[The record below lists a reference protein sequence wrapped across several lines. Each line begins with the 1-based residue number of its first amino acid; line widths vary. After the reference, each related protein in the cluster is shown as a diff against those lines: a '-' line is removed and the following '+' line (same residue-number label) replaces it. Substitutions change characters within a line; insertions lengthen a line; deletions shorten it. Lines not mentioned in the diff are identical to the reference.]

1 MALDGHSR
9 KPVLLGFMG
18 NRGFFPREFAVEGG
32 RATAAVVERL
42 LGGQVE
48 YVDLG
53 NVESYADAK
62 RAAGVA
68 QQYRQG
74 VEGGG
79 AIGVICSMYNFSDE
93 NGIRDFLR
101 LADLNVPVLIHTEPD
116 VRGQGRMGE
125 RGRRDGACGRFS
137 AANALR
143 HIGYPYTL
151 TSKHCESVHS
161 AEFARDLGA
170 FFATCV
176 LASKFRRRGRGVRL
190 GLVGSGPDAFQTVT
204 NVSTELLGHMGLNT
218 VGLELI
224 ALDRQMR
231 DVNGAELA
239 AKHEEI
245 RAHFGASQV
254 PAVPLDAIARMA
266 VVFDRFIRDNELD
279 GIAVRCWTEMQKY
292 QIGGTVGIMPCTC
305 MSMLSDKLLPAA
317 CETDI
322 AGWMGMYM
330 LQCASGLVP
339 VLGDWNNMFD
349 DDREEV
355 DLFHCGVWAKSV
367 MRPGALITQHQI
379 LAKEVGADN
388 SWGAVDGDLMP
399 GACAFLRPCTNARE
413 GNIFLY
419 GGVGRVTD
427 ERIPT
432 FGTRGRVHIPRIQQ
446 LFRYVT
452 DPKRAVEHHAA
463 LVVGEAQAIG
473 TAMKAVRDAVPYINA
488 QAGVSESGRSL
499 IEYYEHS
506 TVDEL
511 DAARARS
518 APSLRR
524 ADAPALGAAV

>member
-1 MALDGHSR
+1 MSNK
-9 KPVLLGFMG
+9 KPVILGFMG
-18 NRGFFPREFAVEGG
+18 NRGFFPTEFAVEGAQ
-32 RATAAVVERL
+32 ATAAVVETL
-42 LGGQVE
+42 LGEQVE

-68 QQYRQG
+68 QKHQQG
-74 VEGGG
+74 VDGGG

-101 LADLNVPVLIHTEPD
+101 LADLNIPVLIHTEPD

-151 TSKHCESVHS
+151 TTKHCESVRS
-161 AEFARDLGA
+161 AQFARDLQA

-204 NVSTELLGHMGLNT
+204 NVSTELLGHMGLST

-231 DVNGAELA
+231 QVDDGQLSD
-239 AKHEEI
+239 KHDEI
-245 RAHFGASQV
+245 RSHFGAADV
-254 PAVPLDAIARMA
+254 PASSLDAIARMG
-266 VVFDRFIRDNELD
+266 VVFDRFIRDNDLD

-292 QIGGTVGIMPCTC
+292 QIGGTVGVMPCTC

-322 AGWMGMYM
+322 AGWMAMYM

-349 DDREEV
+349 DEREEV

-367 MRPGALITQHQI
+367 MHPGAKITEHQI
-379 LAKEVGADN
+379 LAKEVGKDN
-388 SWGAVDGDLMP
+388 SWGAVDGDLKP
-399 GACAFLRPCTNARE
+399 GTCAFLRPCTNARE
-413 GNIFLY
+413 GNIFMY
-419 GGVGRVTD
+419 GGVGRVTE
-427 ERIPT
+427 ERIKT

-446 LFRYVT
+446 LFRYIT

-463 LVVGEAQAIG
+463 LIVGEGQAIA
-473 TAMKAVRDAVPYINA
+473 TTMKAVRDALPYINA
-488 QAGVSESGRSL
+488 QAGASQCGRAL

-506 TVDEL
+506 TVEE
-511 DAARARS
+511 
-518 APSLRR
+518 
-524 ADAPALGAAV
+524 V